1 MNDQSITPEIRET
14 LIAAAC
20 AAQPSA
26 YAPYS
31 HFTVGAALLADL
43 KLANP
48 QRGQPDYQFYVT
60 DVPLR
65 FQTIGERFLGR
76 TLSNVHVVK
85 W

>member
-1 MNDQSITPEIRET
+1 VDSAEAMAEET
-14 LIAAAC
+14 
-20 AAQPSA
+20 
-26 YAPYS
+26 
-31 HFTVGAALLADL
+31 AALLTEMNL
-43 KLANP
+43 SNP
-48 QRGQPDYQFYVT
+48 QRTAPCYEFYVT

>member
-1 MNDQSITPEIRET
+1 MARFISASSAAVRSAIASAESTRRTPPRYE
-14 LIAAAC
+14 
-20 AAQPSA
+20 
-26 YAPYS
+26 
-31 HFTVGAALLADL
+31 
-43 KLANP
+43 
-48 QRGQPDYQFYVT
+48 FYVT